1 MTVEQGRNYSQLRFS
16 AAARQKLMR
25 DQLSLTLRLTDPFN
39 TSRERSTTTD
49 PRFYQ
54 VSGRRRAVRG
64 LLLSVNWTFGK
75 PTKEHEGPLDSG
87 DNGPP

>member
-1 MTVEQGRNYSQLRFS
+1 MGRANYDHI
-16 AAARQKLMR
+16 AKLMG

-39 TSRERSTTTD
+39 TSSERFTTTD

-54 VSGRRRAVRG
+54 VSERHRSVRG

-75 PTKEHEGPLDSG
+75 PDKERGDEIDLSDS
-87 DNGPP
+87 PAP